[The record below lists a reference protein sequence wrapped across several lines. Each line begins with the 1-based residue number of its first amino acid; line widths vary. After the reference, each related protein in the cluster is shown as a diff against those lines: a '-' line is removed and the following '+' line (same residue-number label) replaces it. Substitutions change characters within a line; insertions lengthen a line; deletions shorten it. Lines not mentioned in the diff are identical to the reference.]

1 MINDNYLIKLYNILF
16 ISTSILIVF
25 SHKWLGNIRIVL
37 FALSI
42 YMFIK
47 YIPDKTKIYKN
58 RVFIYLLLFLIYVL
72 VINLLFFDHIKGVNR
87 ILNWTIIFFNS
98 IIFMI
103 INKNNKVL
111 ISYYFLILSISI
123 VSDFLLKNG
132 FSAL

>member
-132 FSAL
+132 FLAL